1 MPKDRELTILDFGC
15 GKSYL
20 TFAIYYYLRE
30 CQGLDVRIIGL
41 DLKEDVIR
49 KCSEL
54 SRKYGYDKL
63 TFLQGDI
70 AGYEG
75 CSRVDMVVTLPCLR
89 YGHRLRPVQGGQVGR
104 QRHPFRPLL
113 SA

>member
-1 MPKDRELTILDFGC
+1 M
-15 GKSYL
+15 
-20 TFAIYYYLRE
+20 
-30 CQGLDVRIIGL
+30 RIIGL

-49 KCSEL
+49 KCGEL

-75 CSRVDMVVTLPCLR
+75 CSRVDMVVTLHAYDTATDYAL
-89 YGHRLRPVQGGQVGR
+89 YQSSEMGR
-104 QRHPFRPLL
+104 QRHPFRSLL